1 MNVHYLIDTKGHT
14 DGIVVPTELWQ
25 RILDCLVEQLK
36 HLADAYGLVYRQP
49 GTSHVTFRHSDG
61 AKLTVPAHS
70 PIKPVYI
77 KKFLR
82 LLQKGIG
89 D

>member
-1 MNVHYLIDTKGHT
+1 MTRQNKLYEKMRANPRD
-14 DGIVVPTELWQ
+14 W
-25 RILDCLVEQLK
+25 RVEQLK

-49 GTSHVTFRHSDG
+49 GTSHVTFRHPDG

-82 LLQKGIG
+82 LLQEGIG